1 MQGITKSRRTWSDIE
16 VRETATYG
24 SSDVQKRT
32 PPRISRYANHG
43 LNRGFTPDKRRDQSA
58 RLLDTLYKDNEFQG
72 RTTPDQHYHAPNS
85 SEEDLTELQ
94 KRMAPSS
101 SKGSLFFQ
109 PTHPTKITRYTTHIL
124 VVLGWQTI
132 DFRKSIEALWGQFAR
147 LNLGEDEGGGE
158 TSRDDRGPRIDS
170 KNEERKSKIDEEANL
185 LAEDPKK
192 PLIDDKYF
200 DHYGY
205 FNYLR
210 DPNEK
215 QIRVQAASKVNKAN
229 KGTKAQT
236 KMSTKKHKV
245 TNTDDAVTET
255 TPNETQH
262 HEQASVWEL
271 QTGTTDTPR
280 VSIASPSDLTISLLH
295 KPTDTTHAFLF
306 PSSILSRDSIN
317 WKSREH
323 TTLIAQWRNSIFSQH
338 NISFKRGHSLY
349 SEDEV
354 AWFQLFHAKLRGVID
369 AGTLIKIPGPV
380 PIREAFN
387 AYFAGKPL
395 SDSDGDADDTGVR
408 PSRGFDII
416 RGKLENKSGKLV
428 ETRKALRELVQN
440 RKDGLA
446 YIPVIVPEELSA
458 YRHDGTVFV
467 DDLYGEGKNTVVGG
481 RSKVASS
488 KRKRQSS
495 EEDSENGKRKG
506 NEKKAKIG
514 AD

>member
-1 MQGITKSRRTWSDIE
+1 M
-16 VRETATYG
+16 
-24 SSDVQKRT
+24 
-32 PPRISRYANHG
+32 
-43 LNRGFTPDKRRDQSA
+43 
-58 RLLDTLYKDNEFQG
+58 
-72 RTTPDQHYHAPNS
+72 
-85 SEEDLTELQ
+85 
-94 KRMAPSS
+94 
-101 SKGSLFFQ
+101 
-109 PTHPTKITRYTTHIL
+109 
-124 VVLGWQTI
+124 
-132 DFRKSIEALWGQFAR
+132 
-147 LNLGEDEGGGE
+147 
-158 TSRDDRGPRIDS
+158 
-170 KNEERKSKIDEEANL
+170 

-295 KPTDTTHAFLF
+295 EPTDTTHAFVF
-306 PSSILSRDSIN
+306 PSSILSRDSID

-323 TTLIAQWRNSIFSQH
+323 KTLIAQWRNSIFSQH
-338 NISFKRGHSLY
+338 NISLKRGHSLY

-408 PSRGFDII
+408 PSRGFDAI

-506 NEKKAKIG
+506 NEKKSKDWG
-514 AD
+514 RLGDGSNMR